1 MFIKIEN
8 LLTKNFNDKD
18 YDSLYQDIIKVGVNI
33 RFNKTIH
40 HMYFFIYVIL
50 YI

>member
-1 MFIKIEN
+1 MEN
-8 LLTKNFNDKD
+8 LLTREPVDKD
-18 YDSLYQDIIKVGVNI
+18 YNSLYQDIIKVGVNI